1 MPGLVQGSGILMP
14 FMFSFEGVKFN
25 NASSI
30 SFVHVYLLLLK
41 ESSGFPGSPF
51 AGLLLKS

>member
-1 MPGLVQGSGILMP
+1 
-14 FMFSFEGVKFN
+14 MFSFEAVEFN

-30 SFVHVYLLLLK
+30 SPVHVYLLFLK

-51 AGLLLKS
+51 VGLPLKS